1 MKYLCLVYL
10 EEQADESR
18 HGDGN
23 DVDAVADV
31 ILTFSEELRT
41 SGNFVAAAPLQ
52 TARTATTIH
61 LRNGRF
67 AIADEDGP
75 EAGAWLSA
83 YLVIEARDLNDAIRI
98 AAKLPAARAATI
110 DVRPLYEGSAGDGA
124 HAGRALL
131 ERHRSCP
138 RSC

>member
-31 ILTFSEELRT
+31 ILTFSEELRA

-52 TARTATTIH
+52 AARTATTIH

-67 AIADEDGP
+67 SIADEDGP
-75 EAGAWLSA
+75 EARACLSA
-83 YLVIEARDLNDAIRI
+83 YFVIEARDLNDAIRI

-110 DVRPLYEGSAGDGA
+110 DVRALYEGSAGDGA
-124 HAGRALL
+124 NVGGVLP
-131 ERHRSCP
+131 ERRS
-138 RSC
+138 SCLKS